1 MKIRLDKYL
10 SNIGFCSRKETAK
23 LAKKGLIKV
32 NNEIV
37 KKSDIKISLWDK
49 IEVLWEEIIVKDK
62 ITVLLNKPSWYVSS
76 DVDEGNYPSY
86 KKLLENCIY
95 KNMLNVAGRLDVDT
109 EW

>member
-37 KKSDIKISLWDK
+37 KKSDIKISL
-49 IEVLWEEIIVKDK
+49 
-62 ITVLLNKPSWYVSS
+62 
-76 DVDEGNYPSY
+76 
-86 KKLLENCIY
+86 
-95 KNMLNVAGRLDVDT
+95 
-109 EW
+109 